1 MEQQNKKVTEEPPR
15 KKVKITREE
24 PKSEEIE
31 TPDEETYDEEDFSG
45 FSPEEL
51 LEESEKALKDG
62 QTLFKEGKYEEAT
75 NAFVRGLKMRIVRFD
90 QLSPECARWYMWYGR
105 ALLAVGKTETG
116 LFGGKVETKPA
127 EEDASP
133 ASVMPTPPVSENPP
147 SNTSANAA
155 PQTEEDLVDD
165 VQLAWENMELARKL
179 FSQSEKE
186 EDKKDL
192 ALCYGYCGEIRCES
206 ESFTEAI
213 EDFINAAKLHEEI
226 EGRSSRNAAGD
237 YVMAGSSAAYNHQF
251 GAAYEYYLEALTH
264 SDNALRKLIGS
275 EAPETVLET
284 DETFLDPLQD
294 DDIEEWVK
302 KNEKHE
308 DKEEVLELYECCK
321 ELTEK
326 LDFLDSNEH
335 EEVSNTDVT
344 AMVQQMLQ
352 QELGG
357 LLGAAVGSEDLPVN
371 DLGVA
376 KSSEPKEAEEKEVK
390 KPVAEEKTEE
400 TVIASKVEAKVSIES
415 SAPTGVKRTLE
426 DATEEQPPQ
435 KKQKIE

>member
-1 MEQQNKKVTEEPPR
+1 
-15 KKVKITREE
+15 
-24 PKSEEIE
+24 
-31 TPDEETYDEEDFSG
+31 
-45 FSPEEL
+45 
-51 LEESEKALKDG
+51 
-62 QTLFKEGKYEEAT
+62 
-75 NAFVRGLKMRIVRFD
+75 
-90 QLSPECARWYMWYGR
+90 
-105 ALLAVGKTETG
+105 
-116 LFGGKVETKPA
+116 VETKPV
-127 EEDASP
+127 EENASP
-133 ASVMPTPPVSENPP
+133 ASVMAPPPVSENPP
-147 SNTSANAA
+147 SNTTTNAT
-155 PQTEEDLVDD
+155 PRTEEELIDD

-186 EDKKDL
+186 EDKRHL

-251 GAAYEYYLEALTH
+251 GVAYEYYLEALTH

-284 DETFLDPLQD
+284 DETFLDPLSN
-294 DDIEEWVK
+294 DDIEEWLEE
-302 KNEKHE
+302 NEGHE
-308 DKEEVLELYECCK
+308 NKEEVLELFECCK

-326 LDFLDSNEH
+326 LDFLDSKEH

-344 AMVQQMLQ
+344 AMVQEMLQ

-357 LLGAAVGSEDLPVN
+357 LLASAVGSEDLPIN

-376 KSSEPKEAEEKEVK
+376 KSAEPKKAKEEESK
-390 KPVAEEKTEE
+390 KPVAEEKVEE
-400 TVIASKVEAKVSIES
+400 VKESKLEAKVSIES
-415 SAPTGVKRTLE
+415 SAPTGVKRALE
-426 DATEEQPPQ
+426 DATEEQPQ